1 MSSSDLACRQL
12 VNTFTFVFWGQLQ
25 DLVTSPA
32 ARNTMSSFSPSY
44 IQDFLRLILLVV
56 RDRRNT
62 GMTELDALRYNVI
75 QWLCVRDQTY
85 SQLCRALSA
94 IPLDHRNL
102 STTLENVA
110 QFHQPKVQEQGY
122 YQLKPEL
129 WKEFDPLFAHFY
141 LSELEEAQER
151 AVHVGKLRH
160 YWRIG
165 LPREA
170 APPYNRL
177 TNLLHTQ
184 ACHQLLWNV
193 LNHVTFLVKKEKSA
207 TAGETLGVTA
217 LQMMEIAV
225 YVLLF

>member
-1 MSSSDLACRQL
+1 VL
-12 VNTFTFVFWGQLQ
+12 VF
-25 DLVTSPA
+25 A
-32 ARNTMSSFSPSY
+32 E
-44 IQDFLRLILLVV
+44 LL
-56 RDRRNT
+56 NT
-62 GMTELDALRYNVI
+62 GLW
-75 QWLCVRDQTY
+75 Q
-85 SQLCRALSA
+85 
-94 IPLDHRNL
+94 
-102 STTLENVA
+102 
-110 QFHQPKVQEQGY
+110 VQEQGY

-129 WKEFDPLFAHFY
+129 WKKFDPLFAHFY

-151 AVHVGKLRH
+151 AVHVGKLQH
-160 YWRIG
+160 YWRVG
-165 LPREA
+165 LPHKA

>member
-1 MSSSDLACRQL
+1 
-12 VNTFTFVFWGQLQ
+12 
-25 DLVTSPA
+25 
-32 ARNTMSSFSPSY
+32 
-44 IQDFLRLILLVV
+44 
-56 RDRRNT
+56 
-62 GMTELDALRYNVI
+62 
-75 QWLCVRDQTY
+75 
-85 SQLCRALSA
+85 
-94 IPLDHRNL
+94 
-102 STTLENVA
+102 VA
-110 QFHQPKVQEQGY
+110 QFHQPQVQEQGY

-129 WKEFDPLFAHFY
+129 WKKFDPLFAHFY

-151 AVHVGKLRH
+151 AVHVGKLQH
-160 YWRIG
+160 YWRVG
-165 LPREA
+165 LPHKA